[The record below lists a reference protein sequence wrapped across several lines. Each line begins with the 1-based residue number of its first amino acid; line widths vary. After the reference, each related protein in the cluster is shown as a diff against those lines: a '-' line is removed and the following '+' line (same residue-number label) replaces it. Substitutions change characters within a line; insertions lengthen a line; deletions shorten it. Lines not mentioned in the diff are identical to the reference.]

1 MGDRELSRAQDG
13 LAPDRAVAGR
23 LSYREWGE
31 AGAPVLV
38 FLHGLGVIGPNAS
51 DEPAEAWA
59 ARGFRVLA
67 PDLPGFGDSP
77 AVTREEYLPSRLARR
92 LLGELPER
100 FSLVGFSWGA
110 TIGCH
115 TVALAPERVSALVLV
130 DAGYQNP
137 AAEPQSYDELLESA
151 REELE
156 GSRFP
161 NAAAFLKLVRGH
173 YSPRLSDA
181 ALLATVREEHG
192 ELVPRV
198 APEVYAAGFH
208 GFHTEPTPLLYGA
221 LRESRIPILLLVAG
235 PSENAQQQGDIEA
248 FRQALPDAD
257 VRDYPE
263 SGHNVL
269 LDAADE
275 AIPAVGDWLAQR
287 QPRTA

>member
-1 MGDRELSRAQDG
+1 M
-13 LAPDRAVAGR
+13 APDRSVAGE
-23 LSYREWGE
+23 LACREWGE
-31 AGAPVLV
+31 AAAPVLV
-38 FLHGLGVIGPNAS
+38 FLHGLGVIGPNAT

-67 PDLPGFGDSP
+67 PDLPGFGDTP

-92 LLGELPER
+92 LLGELPET

-115 TVALAPERVSALVLV
+115 IVALAPERVRALVLV
-130 DAGYQNP
+130 DAGYQSP
-137 AAEPQSYDELLESA
+137 AGPPSYDELLASA
-151 REELE
+151 REELG

-161 NAAAFLKLVRGH
+161 DAAAFLKLVRGH

-181 ALLATVREEHG
+181 ALLATLREENG

-198 APEVYAAGFH
+198 SPEVYAAGLH
-208 GFHTEPTPLLYGA
+208 GFHTEPTPPLYGA
-221 LRESRIPILLLVAG
+221 LRGSQTPILLLVAG
-235 PSENAQQQGDIEA
+235 RSANERQQADLVA
-248 FRQALPDAD
+248 FRAALPDAD
-257 VRDYPE
+257 VHLYPD

-275 AIPAVGDWLAQR
+275 AIPAVADWLARR
-287 QPRTA
+287 QPRAA